1 MRFTGDPL
9 LTDAYRDKAILPTLK
24 RWVATE
30 LNGSVSGGKFHS
42 GRHLIRP

>member
-1 MRFTGDPL
+1 MRFIGDPL
-9 LTDAYRDKAILPTLK
+9 LTDADRDKAILPKVK

-30 LNGSVSGGKFHS
+30 LNGSVSGSKFHS